1 MKILFIGDHSGNS
14 FIQYQSLKKIY
25 KNVDIISPS
34 KILLFK
40 RSSIR
45 EKILS
50 YIFWHISPKL
60 FEPIIN
66 KYLLFKI
73 KNTIN
78 NTGCPKIIG
87 TICKNVITRKPKKFE
102 A

>member
-1 MKILFIGDHSGNS
+1 MKILFIGDNRGSS
-14 FIQYQSLKKIY
+14 LAQYQSLKKIY
-25 KNVDIISPS
+25 KSVDIVSPS
-34 KILLFK
+34 KILLLK

-45 EKILS
+45 EKIFS

-73 KNTIN
+73 KNYRQF
-78 NTGCPKIIG
+78 P
-87 TICKNVITRKPKKFE
+87 FE
-102 A
+102 RWF